1 MSEGSTLKPFPEA
14 RPPHLPDVA
23 TRQSPW
29 LFLFGALIAVQ
40 IWRLFQGWDPQ
51 LNGANA
57 VTAFNYVLSWAAAFA
72 PPLMGFALFYRHPDA
87 RRRMP
92 LLVFGILLLSLG
104 ELLSALD
111 APIRELL
118 SNLTPPGDQES
129 ILDTPAEFAYRVFTG
144 LLTIFGLLYLGAGLS
159 TARSRPRARVERPL
173 TVWLAALAFVAAVLS
188 AVDLTRIQVD
198 LTPFLGAQLIIGS
211 IVGVIETFAWA
222 YVTATVV
229 NGWLAGELPRRAW
242 ALAGIAM
249 LAIFGLRI
257 FFPVLSLVIVDPN
270 LSGVLALGYISY
282 VSWLLLIAAFVLGL
296 PTPTSASETEEA
308 DEPTG
313 DLPAERQPG
322 SAGG

>member
-1 MSEGSTLKPFPEA
+1 MRSNEGAVIDAGDVPLRVVGTPGLEPEGLAFVVGQGQFALTGDLDGRRGSRSIFGPVDEEARKRSVEQLRSEAPHARWLGGHPVPRLRVMSEGSTLKPFPEA

-40 IWRLFQGWDPQ
+40 IWRLFQGWDPR

-118 SNLTPPGDQES
+118 SNLTPPGDQEF

-211 IVGVIETFAWA
+211 IARRDRDVRVG
-222 YVTATVV
+222 
-229 NGWLAGELPRRAW
+229 
-242 ALAGIAM
+242 
-249 LAIFGLRI
+249 
-257 FFPVLSLVIVDPN
+257 LSHRDCR
-270 LSGVLALGYISY
+270 
-282 VSWLLLIAAFVLGL
+282 
-296 PTPTSASETEEA
+296 
-308 DEPTG
+308 
-313 DLPAERQPG
+313 ERM
-322 SAGG
+322 ARW